1 MASPAVL
8 RIIFGDASDSR
19 KLHLPYGI
27 PASVEEL
34 HVLIKTFFQLKED
47 FRIQYMDSDF
57 NEFINLTSVSDIQNK
72 STLKIICNPILSPVE
87 PCITLYT
94 INSFGET
101 SATTCSEPETPVLSI
116 ASSCND
122 DTLYTS
128 TPHSSPETRPSQLA
142 SWPKV
147 FLVPKFTYEAE
158 FELQQKSTEFETNG
172 TYFNPGP
179 KLKGVILDGL
189 AQEMMKYTKYPK
201 DYQCEEVAAALT
213 RAHPC
218 LGQLGSKT
226 GFWGWKQS
234 LKYKMQ
240 NFRTK
245 LGRLGHPEIR
255 VNSLK
260 HKREGQGKAA
270 ANIKKPRKA
279 EVNYIP
285 LHPKGETTESLE
297 NERIA
302 LLSELKKRDN
312 EVVIKEKMGKTFSH
326 RRLEIVEQRPLIEDF
341 VNRWPALFQ
350 ESEVS
355 KCVHVCMS

>member
-1 MASPAVL
+1 MMAQRAIL
-8 RIIFGDASDSR
+8 RIIFGDESDSR
-19 KLHLPYGI
+19 KLTLPSGI
-27 PASVEEL
+27 PATVEDL
-34 HVLIKTFFQLKED
+34 HTSIKTFFELTED
-47 FRIQYMDSDF
+47 FRLQYLDPDF
-57 NEFINLTSVSDIQNK
+57 KEFMNLTSVSEIENK
-72 STLKIICNPILSPVE
+72 GTLKVIHSPVLSSAE
-87 PCITLYT
+87 PYVTLYAVD
-94 INSFGET
+94 SSGET
-101 SATTCSEPETPVLSI
+101 SSATCLEPQTPPSSI
-116 ASSCND
+116 VSSCSD
-122 DTLYTS
+122 DTLCTS
-128 TPHSSPETRPSQLA
+128 TPISSPETQPSGLS
-142 SWPKV
+142 SWPKIFV
-147 FLVPKFTYEAE
+147 IPKFTYEAE
-158 FELQQKSTEFETNG
+158 FELQQKNMEFETNG

-213 RAHPC
+213 RVHPC

-240 NFRTK
+240 NYRTK

-270 ANIKKPRKA
+270 AKIKKAKKA

-285 LHPKGETTESLE
+285 LHPKGETKESLE
-297 NERIA
+297 NERVA
-302 LLSELKKRDN
+302 LLSEMKKRDN
-312 EVVIKEKMGKTFSH
+312 QMIIKAKMEKTFSL
-326 RRLEIVEQRPLIEDF
+326 RRLEIVEERPMIEDF
-341 VNRWPALFQ
+341 KNRWPALFE

-355 KCVHVCMS
+355 